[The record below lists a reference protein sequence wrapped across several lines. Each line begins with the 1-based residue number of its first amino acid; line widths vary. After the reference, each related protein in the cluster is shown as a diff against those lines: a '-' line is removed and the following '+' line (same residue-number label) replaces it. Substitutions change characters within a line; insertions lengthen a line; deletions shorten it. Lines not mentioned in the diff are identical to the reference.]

1 MWLEDFLPAVIP
13 NSRIMTFGYDAAI
26 AYSRSVSGIEDFAR
40 DLLNRLRGMR
50 LDRLKVGWFTD
61 NFCNIYT
68 DEEKQTRPIIF
79 VCHSLGGIVVKKVVL
94 RSRLLIWGVLL
105 SFDLKALILAHE
117 TGVYYAEIL
126 SSCRGIIFMGTPHRG
141 ADVASWA
148 LRVSQIANTVAL
160 LSLRTDLLKNLTYNS
175 TILRDISTQFV
186 HRAMGI
192 QIRTFIEREF
202 TLPLSGL
209 VYVFFFRIL
218 TLRFGND
225 ADICRFDL

>member
-1 MWLEDFLPAVIP
+1 MQ
-13 NSRIMTFGYDAAI
+13 Y
-26 AYSRSVSGIEDFAR
+26 
-40 DLLNRLRGMR
+40 
-50 LDRLKVGWFTD
+50 
-61 NFCNIYT
+61 IYIDS
-68 DEEKQTRPIIF
+68 DEREKQTRPIIF

-94 RSRLLIWGVLL
+94 RSRLSIGGVLL
-105 SFDLKALILAHE
+105 SFNLKALILAHE

-141 ADVASWA
+141 ADIASWA

-202 TLPLSGL
+202 ALPLSGL
-209 VYVFFFRIL
+209 VYVLSNLDF
-218 TLRFGND
+218 
-225 ADICRFDL
+225 AVW